1 MNVDVEVVRKAL
13 AASVVGRE
21 ELEVLM
27 TTRELLP
34 GWSGEWV
41 EAERSQIGTRRTSV
55 LSRAAQ
61 RLLAE
66 QELALATAVA
76 RQVVDAEPYSE
87 MAHRLLASVYLEG
100 GDPVMALRTYQSY
113 AALAMTEVGL
123 TPSATF
129 QKMVEP
135 LLREMSANP
144 PENPGGGRG
153 LAGPVR
159 SSHGHTRHNRTMSPA
174 DAP

>member
-1 MNVDVEVVRKAL
+1 MGG
-13 AASVVGRE
+13 GRAQPD
-21 ELEVLM
+21 
-27 TTRELLP
+27 RH
-34 GWSGEWV
+34 
-41 EAERSQIGTRRTSV
+41 RRTSV

-100 GDPVMALRTYQSY
+100 GDPVMALRTYQSH

-144 PENPGGGRG
+144 PENPGVVGAWRGRCAPVMG
-153 LAGPVR
+153 ILA
-159 SSHGHTRHNRTMSPA
+159 TT
-174 DAP
+174 AP